1 MERDTMS
8 DIYDFLIIGGGAA
21 GCSAAV
27 YAARR
32 RMDTAIVTEDFGG
45 QLLETDSIEN
55 YLGFKHKTGTEIS
68 ERYEEHVRD
77 YEDYVDIHL
86 KRVERV
92 DKNKDG
98 VFEVTTND
106 ETFKAHTVL
115 IATGNSPRT
124 LNAEGEEQYN
134 NRGISYCVVCDGPL
148 YADEEI
154 AIVGGGYAGT
164 EGALFMSD
172 VAEKVYLINLGAELT
187 GEPITVEKIPD
198 QDNIEVI
205 NNAKTTKFDG
215 DQMLTNLTYEDTET
229 GEEHQLKVAGAFIEI
244 GRVPNT
250 ELVDHLDLE
259 KTEHGHIISDKHQ
272 RTNID
277 GLYACGD
284 VSDIATEQAILAAG
298 EGAAAAL
305 DAGRYVKE
313 QKED

>member
-1 MERDTMS
+1 MS
-8 DIYDFLIIGGGAA
+8 DDSIYDFLIIGGGAA

-32 RMDTAIVTEDFGG
+32 RMETAIVTEDFGG
-45 QLLETDSIEN
+45 QLLETDAIEN
-55 YLGFKHKTGTEIS
+55 YLGFKHKTGQEIS

-77 YEDYVDIHL
+77 YEDHIDIHMT
-86 KRVERV
+86 RVERV
-92 DKNKDG
+92 DKNEDEDI
-98 VFEVTTND
+98 FEVTTGD
-106 ETFKAHTVL
+106 ETFRAHTVL
-115 IATGNSPRT
+115 VATGNSPRT
-124 LNAEGEEQYN
+124 LGADGEEEFN
-134 NRGISYCVVCDGPL
+134 NRGISYCTVCDGPL

-154 AIVGGGYAGT
+154 AIIGGGYAGC

-172 VAEKVYLINLGAELT
+172 VAEKVYLINIGDELT

-205 NNAKTTKFDG
+205 NNAETTEFFG
-215 DQMLTNLTYEDTET
+215 DQMLEGLRYTDTET
-229 GEEHQLKVAGAFIEI
+229 GEKHELDLEGAFIEI

-250 ELVDHLDLE
+250 EIVDHLDLE
-259 KTEHGHIISDKHQ
+259 TTEHGHIKKDKHQ

-284 VSDIATEQAILAAG
+284 VTDIATEQAVLAAG

-313 QKED
+313 KKK

>member
-1 MERDTMS
+1 MAQT
-8 DIYDFLIIGGGAA
+8 YDFLIIGGGAA

-32 RMDTAIVTEDFGG
+32 RMNTAMVTEDFGG
-45 QLLETDSIEN
+45 QLLETDTIEN
-55 YLGFKHKTGTEIS
+55 YLGFKHETGQSIS
-68 ERYEEHVRD
+68 EKYEEHVRD

-86 KRVERV
+86 TRVERV
-92 DKNKDG
+92 DKRDDG
-98 VFEVTTND
+98 VFEVQTRD
-106 ETFKAHTVL
+106 ETFQAHTVL

-124 LNAEGEEQYN
+124 LNADGEEEYN
-134 NRGISYCVVCDGPL
+134 NKGISYCVVCDGPL
-148 YADEEI
+148 YADEDI
-154 AIVGGGYAGT
+154 AIIGGGYAGT

-172 VAEKVYLINLGAELT
+172 VAKKVYLINLDSELG
-187 GEPITVEKIPD
+187 GEPITVEKIPE
-198 QDNIEVI
+198 QDNIEII
-205 NNAKTTKFDG
+205 NNARTTTFHG
-215 DQMLTNLTYEDTET
+215 DQMLTGLKYEDTET
-229 GEEHQLKVAGAFIEI
+229 GEEHELDVAGAFIEI

-250 ELVDHLDLE
+250 ELVDHLNLE
-259 KTEHGHIISDKHQ
+259 KTEDGHIKKDKHQ

-313 QKED
+313 RKQG

>member
-1 MERDTMS
+1 MT

-32 RMDTAIVTEDFGG
+32 RMNTAIVTEDFGG

-55 YLGFKHKTGTEIS
+55 YLGFKHLTGQGIS
-68 ERYEEHVRD
+68 EKYEEHVRD

-86 KRVERV
+86 KTVERV
-92 DKNKDG
+92 DKEDDG
-98 VFEVTTND
+98 TFTVTTSGD
-106 ETFKAHTVL
+106 ETFQAHTVL

-124 LNAEGEEQYN
+124 LGAEGEEAYN

-154 AIVGGGYAGT
+154 AIIGGGYAGT

-172 VAEKVYLINLGAELT
+172 VAKKVYLINLGPKLT

-198 QDNIEVI
+198 QDNVEVI
-205 NNAKTTKFDG
+205 NNAKTTKFSG
-215 DQMLTNLTYEDTET
+215 DQMLESVTYEDTET
-229 GEEHQLKVAGAFIEI
+229 GEEHTLEVGGAFIEI

-250 ELVDHLDLE
+250 EIVDHLELE

-313 QKED
+313 KSG

>member
-1 MERDTMS
+1 MT

-32 RMDTAIVTEDFGG
+32 RMDTAIVTEEFGG

-55 YLGFKHKTGTEIS
+55 YLGFKHLSGQAIS
-68 ERYEEHVRD
+68 EKYEEHVRD
-77 YEDYVDIHL
+77 YDDQVDIHL
-86 KRVERV
+86 TRAERV
-92 DKNKDG
+92 DKREDG
-98 VFEVTTND
+98 IFEVATNK
-106 ETFKAHTVL
+106 ETFRAHTVL
-115 IATGNSPRT
+115 VATGNDPRT
-124 LNAEGEEQYN
+124 LGADGEDEFN

-154 AIVGGGYAGT
+154 AIIGGGYTGT

-172 VAEKVYLINLGAELT
+172 VAETVYLLNIDDELS
-187 GEPITVEKIPD
+187 GEPITLEKIPE
-198 QDNIEVI
+198 QDNVEVI
-205 NNAKTTKFDG
+205 NNAATQEFVG
-215 DQMLTNLTYEDTET
+215 DQMLQGLRYEDTET
-229 GEEHQLKVAGAFIEI
+229 GETHELAVNGAFIEI

-250 ELVDHLDLE
+250 AVVDHLALE
-259 KTEHGHIISDKHQ
+259 MTDDGQIISDKHQ
-272 RTNID
+272 RTTID

-313 QKED
+313 KKQD